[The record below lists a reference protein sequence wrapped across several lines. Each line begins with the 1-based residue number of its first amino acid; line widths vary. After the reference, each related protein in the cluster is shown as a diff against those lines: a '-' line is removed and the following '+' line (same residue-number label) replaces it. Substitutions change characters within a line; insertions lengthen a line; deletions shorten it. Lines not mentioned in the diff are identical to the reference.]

1 MYIARNTAGLRSKV
15 KAVVCG
21 VWVCAVCLLVH
32 LLLLCLCA
40 GCRVLFTLLSTVRYS
55 IIHPFHICHGRSLS
69 PRGMPQSTDA
79 SSRPAT
85 CNRCFPVSC

>member
-40 GCRVLFTLLSTVRYS
+40 GCRVLFTLLSTVQYKFTTFYS
-55 IIHPFHICHGRSLS
+55 RASLS
-69 PRGMPQSTDA
+69 PRG
-79 SSRPAT
+79 
-85 CNRCFPVSC
+85 VLYL